1 MEEKYCERCGL
12 YLGMVR
18 TDKKYCTSCAKA
30 LRNERNRKGVC
41 AKPKTVTCAFCGEPL
56 VQTSVTQKYHKKCAY
71 PAQLKL
77 MRGYN
82 KTYIKKPAPVNE
94 QEKKES
100 RILSVEQVQHL
111 ADKAG
116 ISYAMAS
123 LKLRTGELTYER

>member
-12 YLGMVR
+12 YLGVVR

-30 LRNERNRKGVC
+30 LRNERNRKG
-41 AKPKTVTCAFCGEPL
+41 ASGKPGIVTCAFCGKPL
-56 VQTSVTQKYHKKCAY
+56 MQTSVTQKYHKECAY

-82 KTYIKKPAPVNE
+82 KAYIKKPATVNDRKQNQPV
-94 QEKKES
+94 
-100 RILSVEQVQHL
+100 LSIEQVQRL
-111 ADKAG
+111 ADREG

>member
-12 YLGMVR
+12 YLGVVR

-30 LRNERNRKGVC
+30 LRNKRNRKGVC
-41 AKPKTVTCAFCGEPL
+41 AKPKTVTCAFCGKPL
-56 VQTSVTQKYHKKCAY
+56 VQTSVTQKYHKECAY

-82 KTYIKKPAPVNE
+82 KAYIKKPATVNDRKQNQPV
-94 QEKKES
+94 
-100 RILSVEQVQHL
+100 LSIEQVQRL
-111 ADKAG
+111 ANREG